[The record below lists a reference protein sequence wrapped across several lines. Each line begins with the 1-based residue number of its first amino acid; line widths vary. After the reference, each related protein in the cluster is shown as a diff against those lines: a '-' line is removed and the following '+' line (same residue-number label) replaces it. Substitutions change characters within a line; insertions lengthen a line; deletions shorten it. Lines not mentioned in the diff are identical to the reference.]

1 MAQLC
6 LTLCNPMDCGPP
18 GSSVQGL
25 SRQEYWRGLS
35 FPSSGDL
42 PDPRIKPKSLVSCI
56 GRLLLSHQGSP
67 DLQQTKENASVHTHT
82 HTHTHSLFHIP
93 SRYGLSHVTEHCSPR
108 CRVGPCC
115 SSLLSMGCGMPSAR
129 RDGRPLLQTAPLVP
143 TGGTRAEELDEVGKM
158 RAHVTEVPTAPWV
171 TRAQN
176 PRGLPISGGF
186 PGVGAAWDTY
196 PEKQRWGE
204 RD

>member
-1 MAQLC
+1 MLFIPPVYGMRHAQ
-6 LTLCNPMDCGPP
+6 
-18 GSSVQGL
+18 
-25 SRQEYWRGLS
+25 
-35 FPSSGDL
+35 
-42 PDPRIKPKSLVSCI
+42 
-56 GRLLLSHQGSP
+56 
-67 DLQQTKENASVHTHT
+67 
-82 HTHTHSLFHIP
+82 
-93 SRYGLSHVTEHCSPR
+93 
-108 CRVGPCC
+108 
-115 SSLLSMGCGMPSAR
+115 
-129 RDGRPLLQTAPLVP
+129 RPEGWEAPAANSAPLVP